1 MKLDAAVLQYILRV
15 MHSILDCRVSAQRT
29 NILKLHTFNHIP
41 NFLAYVAH
49 ILSDMPQEGARTRAL
64 AAFFL
69 KIFARLILRSS
80 PEVLQHIKT
89 AVLHALEDESALV
102 GNVAGEATSL
112 IFGILDWPECLPKLV
127 KILEMSDLNKQGAA
141 LNAFKN
147 MCENHPQKLDVD
159 ISGNRPLD
167 LMIPRFLSFTDHPSV
182 EMRAHSIACLA
193 YLVPADCQS
202 LSIHID
208 SFINCLLKRFSDDDS
223 AVRWHVCEALG
234 LLLASWPEKILP
246 NTELVVQYMLNATK
260 DKNVALEACEFFFIF
275 AGNVE
280 HAPFLRSLL
289 GKVALALLDCMIYS
303 EDELLWLDDNKDLN
317 IPDTEPNRDGT
328 IGSDDAGFVEAMA
341 AEWSVRKC
349 AASVLDVL
357 AVRFKG
363 ELFNV
368 LLEPLKEKLWCND
381 WLQRESAILAV
392 GATAEGCHEVME
404 LHLPNLIPYLIDSL
418 NDSKPL
424 VRSITC
430 WTLGRLSSWITKP
443 ISDELNGSYLS
454 PTLER
459 LLCMVLDDNKRVQ
472 IAGCSAFETL
482 AENAGMELTPYLDRV
497 LRNLVAALDK
507 YDQKNMPMLYDSI
520 GVLADAV
527 GHELSNTGYV
537 EVLLPP
543 LIDHCMRLGD
553 TDINLRALFQCLTC
567 VTTALGDAF
576 LPYAS
581 LVVERCYL
589 ILHKSFLRYQRSQKK
604 PNVEESDQLIL
615 VLALDLLSGLIK
627 NIGMALEVLIKHS
640 PNLLTLV
647 TACFKHHHAPVVQSA
662 YALVGDMAMSCF
674 DILRPCMPDIMSELV
689 LQLIPEP
696 KINFVGASNNALWSI
711 GEVAL
716 QYGQNNA
723 EFQQW
728 VNPLISRL
736 IPILRHP
743 NSPRS
748 IDENA
753 AISIGRIGLM
763 HPSIVAPHL
772 SEFSEAWCH
781 ALCQSQEGEEKDSA
795 FRGLCAM
802 VQVNPAGIENSLF
815 SFCDSMIK
823 WQQPSR
829 ELSDM
834 FRAMLHDLKKH
845 DAVSW
850 SVAFSAFSPITQEE
864 LATRYGA

>member
-1 MKLDAAVLQYILRV
+1 
-15 MHSILDCRVSAQRT
+15 
-29 NILKLHTFNHIP
+29 
-41 NFLAYVAH
+41 
-49 ILSDMPQEGARTRAL
+49 MPQEGARTWAL
-64 AAFFL
+64 AAFFFQNL
-69 KIFARLILRSS
+69 CT
-80 PEVLQHIKT
+80 PDPQHIKT
-89 AVLHALEDESALV
+89 TVLHALEDESALV
-102 GNVAGEATSL
+102 GNVAGEAIST

-141 LNAFKN
+141 LNTFKN
-147 MCENHPQKLDVD
+147 MCENHLQKLDVD

-182 EMRAHSIACLA
+182 EMCAHSIACLA
-193 YLVPADCQS
+193 YLVPADCHS
-202 LSIHID
+202 LSIHVD
-208 SFINCLLKRFSDDDS
+208 SFINCLLKCFSDNDP
-223 AVRWHVCEALG
+223 AVCWH
-234 LLLASWPEKILP
+234 
-246 NTELVVQYMLNATK
+246 YMLNATK

-280 HAPFLRSLL
+280 HALVTKRQRRTPFLRSLL
-289 GKVALALLDCMIYS
+289 SKIALALLDCMIYS
-303 EDELLWLDDNKDLN
+303 EDELLWLDDDKDLN
-317 IPDTEPNRDGT
+317 IPDTEPNREGP
-328 IGSDDAGFVEAMA
+328 IGSDDAGFVETMA

-381 WLQRESAILAV
+381 WLQQESAILAV

-454 PTLER
+454 PTLEQ
-459 LLCMVLDDNKRVQ
+459 LLCVVLDDNKQVQ
-472 IAGCSAFETL
+472 IAGCSAFKTL

-497 LRNLVAALDK
+497 LRNLVAALNK
-507 YDQKNMPMLYDSI
+507 YSQKNMPMLYDSI

-553 TDINLRALFQCLTC
+553 TDINLRALFQCLIC
-567 VTTALGDAF
+567 VTTTLGDAF

-589 ILHKSFLRYQRSQKK
+589 ILHKLFLRYQRSQEK

-615 VLALDLLSGLIK
+615 VLA

-662 YALVGDMAMSCF
+662 YTFVGNMAMSCF
-674 DILRPCMPDIMSELV
+674 DILRPFMPDIMSELV
-689 LQLIPEP
+689 LQLTPEP

-711 GEVAL
+711 GEVLL

-736 IPILRHP
+736 ILILRYL
-743 NSPRS
+743 NSPQS

-753 AISIGRIGLM
+753 AILQVRNDMRIGLM

-802 VQVNPAGIENSLF
+802 VQVNPAGIENSLIP
-815 SFCDSMIK
+815 FCDSMIK

-834 FRAMLHDLKKH
+834 FRAVLHDLKKH

>member
-1 MKLDAAVLQYILRV
+1 M
-15 MHSILDCRVSAQRT
+15 
-29 NILKLHTFNHIP
+29 FNHIP

-49 ILSDMPQEGARTRAL
+49 ILSNMPQEGARTWAL
-64 AAFFL
+64 AAFFFQNL
-69 KIFARLILRSS
+69 CT
-80 PEVLQHIKT
+80 PDPQHIKT
-89 AVLHALEDESALV
+89 TVLHALEDESALV
-102 GNVAGEATSL
+102 GNVAGEAIST

-127 KILEMSDLNKQGAA
+127 KILEMSDLDKQGAA

-147 MCENHPQKLDVD
+147 MCENHLQKLDVD

-182 EMRAHSIACLA
+182 EMCAHSIACLA
-193 YLVPADCQS
+193 YLVPADCHS
-202 LSIHID
+202 LSIHVD
-208 SFINCLLKRFSDDDS
+208 SFINCLLKCFSDDDP
-223 AVRWHVCEALG
+223 AVCWH
-234 LLLASWPEKILP
+234 
-246 NTELVVQYMLNATK
+246 YMLNATK
-260 DKNVALEACEFFFIF
+260 DKNVALEAS
-275 AGNVE
+275 
-280 HAPFLRSLL
+280 PFLRSLL
-289 GKVALALLDCMIYS
+289 SKVALALLDCMIYS
-303 EDELLWLDDNKDLN
+303 EDELLWLDDDKDLN
-317 IPDTEPNRDGT
+317 IPDTEPNREGP
-328 IGSDDAGFVEAMA
+328 IGSDDAGFVETMA
-341 AEWSVRKC
+341 AEWSVQKC

-363 ELFNV
+363 ELFN
-368 LLEPLKEKLWCND
+368 LWCND
-381 WLQRESAILAV
+381 WLQQESAILAV

-424 VRSITC
+424 VWSITC
-430 WTLGRLSSWITKP
+430 WTLGRLSSWITKL

-459 LLCMVLDDNKRVQ
+459 LLCVVLDDNKQVQ
-472 IAGCSAFETL
+472 IAGCSAFKTL
-482 AENAGMELTPYLDRV
+482 AENAGMELTPYLDQV
-497 LRNLVAALDK
+497 LRNLVAALNK
-507 YDQKNMPMLYDSI
+507 YSQKNMPMLYDSI
-520 GVLADAV
+520 GVLADTI

-553 TDINLRALFQCLTC
+553 TDINLRALFQCLIC
-567 VTTALGDAF
+567 VTTTLGDAF

-581 LVVERCYL
+581 LVVKRCYL
-589 ILHKSFLRYQRSQKK
+589 ILHKSFLWYQRSQER

-662 YALVGDMAMSCF
+662 YTFVGNMAMSCF
-674 DILRPCMPDIMSELV
+674 DILRPFMPDIMSELM

-711 GEVAL
+711 GEVSL
-716 QYGQNNA
+716 QYGQRKPISLLIVLDNA

-728 VNPLISRL
+728 VNPLILRL

-743 NSPRS
+743 NSPQS

-753 AISIGRIGLM
+753 AILRFRNEMRIGLM

-802 VQVNPAGIENSLF
+802 VQVNPAGIENSLIP
-815 SFCDSMIK
+815 FCDSMIK

-834 FRAMLHDLKKH
+834 FRAVLHDLKKH
-845 DAVSW
+845 DAVISW